1 MNKIVIVN
9 DKIKTLKI
17 NNKIKIDLIEKQS
30 LFGINKINIDTLDNT
45 DLFIDIESLELS
57 KINFNI
63 NVNHNINIFI
73 YSHGLESK
81 IKYNYKITS
90 KAHCDVVKYNHT
102 QSVKEMVD
110 IVLNQKYASINYNM
124 KSIGIKH
131 ESYDYVIHHNCK
143 NTISNIKNNCVNK
156 EGNMSIQISGY
167 VPKDIVGCV
176 CNQSNRIINLT
187 NKKCEI
193 RPNLFIGCDDV
204 SANHSALIGKFSDEE
219 IFYLNSRGINEIDAT
234 NLLIKG
240 FLLSGIE
247 NKSLNSI
254 ITKDIDKYWR

>member
-9 DKIKTLKI
+9 DKIKNLKI

-63 NVNHNINIFI
+63 NVNHNINMFI

-167 VPKDIVGCV
+167 VPKDIAGCV

-193 RPNLFIGCDDV
+193 RPNLFIDCDDV

-219 IFYLNSRGINEIDAT
+219 MFYLNSRGINEIDST